1 MAKPAIGFER
11 DVRIGEDTEAVNKMF
26 TPEFRNRL
34 DAIIGFDHL
43 DRDVVKNVVQK
54 FIYRLESQLSERNVT
69 INLTED
75 AQNWLAEKGYDKAM
89 GARPLARLIADK
101 IKKPLAEEVL
111 FGRLSKGGS
120 VTIGVDDDTLTFK
133 YSTSKPKG
141 KAKASAGD
149 DGELVG

>member
-1 MAKPAIGFER
+1 
-11 DVRIGEDTEAVNKMF
+11 
-26 TPEFRNRL
+26 
-34 DAIIGFDHL
+34 
-43 DRDVVKNVVQK
+43 VVKNVVHK

-120 VTIGVDDDTLTFK
+120 VTIGVETKDDEETLTFK
-133 YSTSKPKG
+133 YSTTKPKG
-141 KAKASAGD
+141 KAKQSAGN
-149 DGELVG
+149 GELVE

>member
-1 MAKPAIGFER
+1 
-11 DVRIGEDTEAVNKMF
+11 GEEKEATNKLF

-34 DAIIGFDHL
+34 DAIIRFDHL
-43 DRDVVKNVVQK
+43 DREVVKNVVHK

-120 VTIGVDDDTLTFK
+120 VTIGVETKDGEETLTFT
-133 YSTSKPKG
+133 YSTAKPKG
-141 KAKASAGD
+141 KTKQSAG
-149 DGELVG
+149 DGELVE